1 MTAVGPLDAMF
12 LGGESREQPMHVGGL
27 MLFELP
33 EGAGRDHVFPES
45 SRDFVS
51 RLYHDLLAAPE
62 VNPLFARRVRNRAV
76 DLGYWS
82 WEQDDEI
89 DLEYHVRLSAL
100 PRPGRYRELFEL
112 TSRLHGTLL
121 DRQRPLWEMHLIEG
135 VEGRRFAVYS
145 KIHHSLLDGVTA
157 LRLMQQTLT
166 TDPTRTNMPA
176 TYALPGD
183 GGGANGEAGAAGA
196 ARGRAGGAGSGGAGR
211 AGVGA
216 TGWVGEW
223 AGDGAARVAG
233 GWAPAGAAGGGVGM
247 PTPAEL
253 LAAIG
258 RIPGRTLG
266 SAVHTVGG
274 AGRLL
279 ADLAGLPPAALRSLL
294 HSTMPFQAPR
304 TVFNQAVT
312 GARRFAAQSWPIER
326 LEKVRAITGATLN
339 DVLLAMCSGALRNYL
354 LDLNALPDKALT
366 AMVPVNLRTN
376 DAGPGGGNSLATLIA
391 DLATDLSDPEQR
403 IRRIIASTTQAKRVL
418 SELTPLQNLVV
429 GALGFAVAG
438 PGAVLPGVAGRTTPP
453 YNIVISNVPG
463 PSESPLYWNGS
474 RLLGLYPASIVMNGQ
489 ALNISVTSYAH
500 QLHFGLIGDRRT
512 VPHLQRMLT
521 HLETSLAELENIH

>member
-33 EGAGRDHVFPES
+33 EGAGRDHVFPER

-51 RLYHDLLAAPE
+51 RLYQDLVAAPE
-62 VNPLFARRVRNRAV
+62 VNPLFARRVRNRLP

-121 DRQRPLWEMHLIEG
+121 DRHRPLWEMYLIEG
-135 VEGRRFAVYS
+135 VESRRFAIYS
-145 KIHHSLLDGVTA
+145 KIHHSMIDGVTA
-157 LRLMQQTLT
+157 LRWMQDTLT
-166 TDPTRTNMPA
+166 TDPTRTDMPA
-176 TYALPGD
+176 TYALPLGAED
-183 GGGANGEAGAAGA
+183 RTALTADVGGI
-196 ARGRAGGAGSGGAGR
+196 
-211 AGVGA
+211 
-216 TGWVGEW
+216 
-223 AGDGAARVAG
+223 
-233 GWAPAGAAGGGVGM
+233 
-247 PTPAEL
+247 PTAAEL
-253 LAAIG
+253 LAAAG
-258 RIPGRTLG
+258 RLPGRTIA
-266 SAVHTVGG
+266 SAAHAVEGV
-274 AGRLL
+274 GRLL
-279 ADLAGLPPAALRSLL
+279 GELAGLPPAGLKSLM

-304 TVFNQAVT
+304 TIFNQPVT

-366 AMVPVNLRTN
+366 AMVPVSLRTA
-376 DAGPGGGNSLATLIA
+376 DGAPGGGNSLATLIA
-391 DLATDLSDPEQR
+391 DLATDQADPEQR
-403 IRRIIASTTQAKRVL
+403 IQRIMASTAQAKSVL
-418 SELTPLQNLVV
+418 SGLSPLQNLIV
-429 GALGFAVAG
+429 GALGFGVAG
-438 PGAVLPGVAGRTTPP
+438 PAAVLPGVAGRTTPP
-453 YNIVISNVPG
+453 YNLVISNVPG
-463 PSESPLYWNGS
+463 PTESPLYWNGS
-474 RLLGLYPASIVMNGQ
+474 RLLGMYPASIVLNGQ

-500 QLHFGLIGDRRT
+500 QLHFGLIGCRRT

-521 HLETSLAELENIH
+521 HLETSLTELENLH

>member
-62 VNPLFARRVRNRAV
+62 VNPLFARRVRNRLV

-121 DRQRPLWEMHLIEG
+121 DRHRPLWEMHLIEG

-145 KIHHSLLDGVTA
+145 KIHHSLIDGVTA

-176 TYALPGD
+176 TYALPG
-183 GGGANGEAGAAGA
+183 GGGGGMPPRGDPFPPGAGADPAYPRAGRGPGGAGAGAAG
-196 ARGRAGGAGSGGAGR
+196 
-211 AGVGA
+211 V
-216 TGWVGEW
+216 
-223 AGDGAARVAG
+223 
-233 GWAPAGAAGGGVGM
+233 

-253 LAAIG
+253 FAAVG
-258 RIPGRTLG
+258 RIPGRAIG
-266 SAVHTVGG
+266 STAHAATG

-279 ADLAGLPPAALRSLL
+279 AELAGLPVAGLQGLL

-304 TVFNQAVT
+304 TVLNQGVT
-312 GARRFAAQSWPIER
+312 GARRFAAQSWALER

-354 LDLNALPDKALT
+354 LDLNALPEKALT
-366 AMVPVNLRTN
+366 AMVPVNIRTA
-376 DAGPGGGNSLATLIA
+376 DIGPGGGNSLGTLIA
-391 DLATDLSDPEQR
+391 DLATDVADPEQR
-403 IRRIIASTTQAKRVL
+403 IRRIMASTAQAKSVL
-418 SELTPLQNLVV
+418 SGLTPLQNLIV

-438 PGAVLPGVAGRTTPP
+438 PGAVLPGVAGRTAPP

-463 PSESPLYWNGS
+463 PTQSPLYWNGS

-489 ALNISVTSYAH
+489 ALNISVTSYDH
-500 QLHFGLIGDRRT
+500 QLHFGLLGCRRT

-521 HLETSLAELENIH
+521 HLETSLVELENIH